1 MIKILQV
8 RNIDSFVESRRQK
21 TSEKDRK
28 TVQSILND
36 VRKNGDSAVKKY
48 ERKFNGKST
57 SQLRVSA
64 KEIKEALSKISLE
77 ESPALYDMK
86 REILDYSSELM
97 QDLRIRV
104 KKHDKYKEGFLIVC
118 RWIDRNSKYEKGIS
132 FIDGEQVQVPQ
143 RLEKRLRA
151 KGLIFGGRGSRIEL
165 SDLKRS
171 FVPIPSVGCYIPGGQ
186 ARYPSSVVMSVVPAA
201 VAGVKR
207 IVVVSPPGRNGKIDP
222 LTIAAAK
229 RCGATEIYK
238 VGGAQ
243 AIGALAYGTKTIPKV
258 DKIIGPGGKFVS
270 VAKSL
275 VSDQTAIDMV
285 AGPTELGIIAD
296 ASSDPELVA
305 LDLISQAEHS
315 KDTMCFVIT
324 QSKTMANQIQK
335 SIEKLIPGT
344 ERSSI
349 IKESISK
356 NGFIAVCKNE
366 NEMVELANK
375 IAPEHLE
382 LMVKNAKSLSQK
394 ITGAGLLLIGKNTP
408 SAASDYL
415 LGTNHILPTNG
426 FGRTRG
432 GLSVLDFLKLQTV
445 VESEKSA
452 LRKISKSLKALT
464 DAEGFPNH
472 FRAVERRLD

>member
-1 MIKILQV
+1 LIKILQV

-48 ERKFNGKST
+48 ERKFNGRKT

-64 KEIKEALSKISLE
+64 KEIKEARSKISRKEYKAIGELDYWLDFNENPLKMRVNEAIKKISGNSKLHKELLE
-77 ESPALYDMK
+77 EYGNP
-86 REILDYSSELM
+86 I
-97 QDLRIRV
+97 
-104 KKHDKYKEGFLIVC
+104 
-118 RWIDRNSKYEKGIS
+118 
-132 FIDGEQVQVPQ
+132 
-143 RLEKRLRA
+143 
-151 KGLIFGGRGSRIEL
+151 IE
-165 SDLKRS
+165 RS
-171 FVPIPSVGCYIPGGQ
+171 LVPIPSVGCYIPGGQ
-186 ARYPSSVVMSVVPAA
+186 ARYPSSVVMSVTPAKE
-201 VAGVKR
+201 AGVKR
-207 IVVVSPPGRNGKIDP
+207 IVVVSPPGRDGKIDP

-243 AIGALAYGTKTIPKV
+243 AIGALAYGTKSIPKV
-258 DKIIGPGGKFVS
+258 DKIVGPGGKFVS
-270 VAKSL
+270 IAKSL

-285 AGPTELGIIAD
+285 AGPTELGIIAN

-324 QSKTMANQIQK
+324 QSKAMAKQIQK

-349 IKESISK
+349 IRESISK
-356 NGFIAVCKNE
+356 NGFIAICKNE

-382 LMVKNAKSLSQK
+382 LMVGNARTLSKK

-408 SAASDYL
+408 SAASDYI

-432 GLSVLDFLKLQTV
+432 GLSVLDFLKIQTV
-445 VESEKSA
+445 VESNKKRFLEF
-452 LRKISKSLKALT
+452 RDSLKALT
-464 DAEGFPNH
+464 DAEDLPNH
-472 FRAVERRLD
+472 YKAVKRRLD

>member
-28 TVQSILND
+28 IVQAILND

-48 ERKFNGKST
+48 ERKFNGRQT
-57 SQLRVSA
+57 SQLRVSV
-64 KEIKEALSKISLE
+64 KEIKEARSRISRE
-77 ESPALYDMK
+77 EVTALQAM
-86 REILDYSSELM
+86 SA
-97 QDLRIRV
+97 
-104 KKHDKYKEGFLIVC
+104 
-118 RWIDRNSKYEKGIS
+118 
-132 FIDGEQVQVPQ
+132 
-143 RLEKRLRA
+143 RLR
-151 KGLIFGGRGSRIEL
+151 KSSPKIQIRGS
-165 SDLKRS
+165 SK
-171 FVPIPSVGCYIPGGQ
+171 FVPIPSVGCYIPGGE
-186 ARYPSSVVMSVVPAA
+186 ARYPSSVVMSVIPAKI
-201 VAGVKR
+201 AGVKR
-207 IVVVSPPGRNGKIDP
+207 IVVVSPPDRDGKIDP

-229 RCGATEIYK
+229 ICGATEIYK
-238 VGGAQ
+238 VGGGQ
-243 AIGALAYGTKTIPKV
+243 AIGALAYGTKSIPKV
-258 DKIIGPGGKFVS
+258 DKIVGPGGKFVS
-270 VAKSL
+270 IAKSL
-275 VSDQTAIDMV
+275 VSDQTAIDMI
-285 AGPTELGIIAD
+285 AGPTELGIIVD
-296 ASSDPELVA
+296 ANSNPELVA

-324 QSKTMANQIQK
+324 QSKTMAKQIQK
-335 SIEKLIPGT
+335 SIEKSIPGT

-375 IAPEHLE
+375 IAPEHME
-382 LMVKNAKSLSQK
+382 LMVKNAKSLSKK
-394 ITGAGLLLIGKNTP
+394 ITGAGLVLIGKNTP

-445 VESEKSA
+445 VESKKSA
-452 LRKISKSLKALT
+452 LRNISKSLNALT
-464 DAEGFPNH
+464 NAEDLPNH
-472 FRAVERRLD
+472 YKAVKRRLD

>member
-1 MIKILQV
+1 LIKILQV

-21 TSEKDRK
+21 TSEKDKK
-28 TVQSILND
+28 TVQAILND

-64 KEIKEALSKISLE
+64 KEIKEAQSKIRTKTRSAI
-77 ESPALYDMK
+77 SRADSALFASDV
-86 REILDYSSELM
+86 
-97 QDLRIRV
+97 DLRRWV
-104 KKHDKYKEGFLIVC
+104 EGFTNQHYSWV
-118 RWIDRNSKYEKGIS
+118 
-132 FIDGEQVQVPQ
+132 
-143 RLEKRLRA
+143 
-151 KGLIFGGRGSRIEL
+151 
-165 SDLKRS
+165 LKQS

-186 ARYPSSVVMSVVPAA
+186 ARYPSSVVMSVTTAKR
-201 VAGVKR
+201 AGVKR
-207 IVVVSPPGRNGKIDP
+207 IVVVSPPGRDGKIDP

-243 AIGALAYGTKTIPKV
+243 AIGALAYGTKSIPKV
-258 DKIIGPGGKFVS
+258 DKIVGPGGKFVS
-270 VAKSL
+270 IAKSL
-275 VSDQTAIDMV
+275 VNDQVAIDMV

-315 KDTMCFVIT
+315 RDTMCFVIT
-324 QSKTMANQIQK
+324 QSKTVAKQIQK
-335 SIEKLIPGT
+335 SLEKLIPGT

-349 IKESISK
+349 IKKSISK

-366 NEMVELANK
+366 KEIIELANK
-375 IAPEHLE
+375 IAPEHME
-382 LMVKNAKSLSQK
+382 LMVKNAKTLSKK
-394 ITGAGLLLIGKNTP
+394 ITGAGLVLIGKNTP

-432 GLSVLDFLKLQTV
+432 GLSILDFSKLQTIV
-445 VESEKSA
+445 ASSKSS
-452 LRKISKSLKALT
+452 LRKISKSLKTIT
-464 DAEGFPNH
+464 DAEGLPNH
-472 FRAVERRLD
+472 YNAVERRLD

>member
-28 TVQSILND
+28 TVQAILND

-57 SQLRVSA
+57 SQLRVSQ
-64 KEIKEALSKISLE
+64 KEIKEAWSKISHE
-77 ESPALYDMK
+77 EVTALQAMSVRLSNSSPK
-86 REILDYSSELM
+86 I
-97 QDLRIRV
+97 Q
-104 KKHDKYKEGFLIVC
+104 
-118 RWIDRNSKYEKGIS
+118 IS
-132 FIDGEQVQVPQ
+132 
-143 RLEKRLRA
+143 
-151 KGLIFGGRGSRIEL
+151 GSR
-165 SDLKRS
+165 K
-171 FVPIPSVGCYIPGGQ
+171 FVAIPSVGCYIPGGQ
-186 ARYPSSVVMSVVPAA
+186 ARYPSSVIMSVIPAKL
-201 VAGVKR
+201 AGVKR
-207 IVVVSPPGRNGKIDP
+207 IVVVSPPGRDGKIDP
-222 LTIAAAK
+222 LTIVAAK
-229 RCGATEIYK
+229 KCGATEIYK

-243 AIGALAYGTKTIPKV
+243 AIGALGYGTKSIPKV
-258 DKIIGPGGKFVS
+258 DKIVGPGGKFVS
-270 VAKSL
+270 IAKSL

-296 ASSDPELVA
+296 AGSDPELIA

-315 KDTMCFVIT
+315 RDTMCFVIT
-324 QSKTMANQIQK
+324 QSKTMAKQIQK
-335 SIEKLIPGT
+335 SIKKLIPGT

-349 IKESISK
+349 IKDSISK

-366 NEMVELANK
+366 NEMIGLANE
-375 IAPEHLE
+375 IAPEHME
-382 LMVKNAKSLSQK
+382 LMVKNAKTLSKK

-408 SAASDYL
+408 SSASDYL

-445 VESEKSA
+445 IESKKSG
-452 LRKISKSLKALT
+452 LRKISKSLKVLT
-464 DAEGFPNH
+464 DAEGLPNH
-472 FRAVERRLD
+472 YKAVKRRLD

>member
-1 MIKILQV
+1 LIKILQV

-28 TVQSILND
+28 TVQAILND

-48 ERKFNGKST
+48 ERKFNGRST

-64 KEIKEALSKISLE
+64 IEIKEAWAKTSRE
-77 ESPALYDMK
+77 ERYAIGQADAGLQLMGYFYNFKDSVIK
-86 REILDYSSELM
+86 RIGVT
-97 QDLRIRV
+97 Q
-104 KKHDKYKEGFLIVC
+104 
-118 RWIDRNSKYEKGIS
+118 
-132 FIDGEQVQVPQ
+132 
-143 RLEKRLRA
+143 
-151 KGLIFGGRGSRIEL
+151 
-165 SDLKRS
+165 S
-171 FVPIPSVGCYIPGGQ
+171 FVPISSVGCYIPGGQ
-186 ARYPSSVVMSVVPAA
+186 ARYPSSTIMSVRPAA
-201 VAGVKR
+201 KARVKR
-207 IVVVSPPGRNGKIDP
+207 IVVVSPPGPDGKIDP

-229 RCGATEIYK
+229 MCGATEIYK

-243 AIGALAYGTKTIPKV
+243 AIGALAYGTKSIPKV
-258 DKIIGPGGKFVS
+258 DKIVGPGGKFVS
-270 VAKSL
+270 IAKSL

-296 ASSDPELVA
+296 ASSNPELVA

-324 QSKTMANQIQK
+324 QSKTMAKQIQK
-335 SIEKLIPGT
+335 SVEKLIPGT

-356 NGFIAVCKNE
+356 NGFIAVCKNQ
-366 NEMVELANK
+366 NEMIELANK
-375 IAPEHLE
+375 IAPEHME
-382 LMVKNAKSLSQK
+382 LMVKNAKSLSKK

-432 GLSVLDFLKLQTV
+432 GLSILDFSKIQTV
-445 VESEKSA
+445 VESKKST

-464 DAEGFPNH
+464 DAEGLPNH
-472 FRAVERRLD
+472 YKAVKRRLD

>member
-1 MIKILQV
+1 LIKILQV

-28 TVQSILND
+28 IVQSILND

-48 ERKFNGKST
+48 ERKFNGRKI

-64 KEIKEALSKISLE
+64 KEIKEARSKISRK
-77 ESPALYDMK
+77 ESYA
-86 REILDYSSELM
+86 
-97 QDLRIRV
+97 
-104 KKHDKYKEGFLIVC
+104 
-118 RWIDRNSKYEKGIS
+118 IS
-132 FIDGEQVQVPQ
+132 FTGPAEGSLESLITNFRQ
-143 RLEKRLRA
+143 RKKSPRT
-151 KGLIFGGRGSRIEL
+151 S
-165 SDLKRS
+165 RS
-171 FVPIPSVGCYIPGGQ
+171 FVPIPSVGCYVPGGQ
-186 ARYPSSVVMSVVPAA
+186 ARYPSSVIMSVTPAKR
-201 VAGVKR
+201 AGVKR
-207 IVVVSPPGRNGKIDP
+207 IVVVSPPGRDGKIDP
-222 LTIAAAK
+222 LTITAAK

-243 AIGALAYGTKTIPKV
+243 AIGALAYGTKSIPKV
-258 DKIIGPGGKFVS
+258 DKIVGPGGKFVS
-270 VAKSL
+270 IAKSL
-275 VSDQTAIDMV
+275 VSEQTAIDMI

-324 QSKTMANQIQK
+324 QSKTIAKQIQK
-335 SIEKLIPGT
+335 SIEKLILGV

-366 NEMVELANK
+366 KEMVELANK
-375 IAPEHLE
+375 IAPEHME
-382 LMVKNAKSLSQK
+382 LMVKNAKSLSKK
-394 ITGAGLLLIGKNTP
+394 ITGAGLLLIGKYSP
-408 SAASDYL
+408 SAASDYS

-432 GLSVLDFLKLQTV
+432 GLSVLDFMKLQTV
-445 VESEKSA
+445 VEAEQGKLHQK
-452 LRKISKSLKALT
+452 LRSIKALT
-464 DAEGFPNH
+464 DAEGLPNH
-472 FRAVERRLD
+472 YKAVKRRLD

>member
-1 MIKILQV
+1 LIKILQV
-8 RNIDSFVESRRQK
+8 RNVDNFVESRRQK

-48 ERKFNGKST
+48 ERKFNGIKT

-64 KEIKEALSKISLE
+64 KEIKEARSKISRE
-77 ESPALYDMK
+77 EVTALQTMSARLSNSSPK
-86 REILDYSSELM
+86 I
-97 QDLRIRV
+97 QI
-104 KKHDKYKEGFLIVC
+104 
-118 RWIDRNSKYEKGIS
+118 
-132 FIDGEQVQVPQ
+132 
-143 RLEKRLRA
+143 
-151 KGLIFGGRGSRIEL
+151 RGSR
-165 SDLKRS
+165 K
-171 FVPIPSVGCYIPGGQ
+171 FVAIPSVGCYIPGGQ
-186 ARYPSSVVMSVVPAA
+186 ARYPSSVVMSVIPAKI
-201 VAGVKR
+201 AGVKR
-207 IVVVSPPGRNGKIDP
+207 IVIVSPPVRDGKIDP
-222 LTIAAAK
+222 LKIVAAK
-229 RCGATEIYK
+229 KCGATEIYK
-238 VGGAQ
+238 IGGAQ
-243 AIGALAYGTKTIPKV
+243 AIGTLAYGTKSIPKV
-258 DKIIGPGGKFVS
+258 DKIVGPGGKFVS
-270 VAKSL
+270 IAKSL
-275 VSDQTAIDMV
+275 VSDQTAIDMI

-296 ASSDPELVA
+296 ASSDPELIA

-324 QSKTMANQIQK
+324 QSKTMASQIQK

-366 NEMVELANK
+366 NEMIRLANE
-375 IAPEHLE
+375 IAPEHME
-382 LMVKNAKSLSQK
+382 LMVKNAKTLSKK

-408 SAASDYL
+408 SSASDYL

-445 VESEKSA
+445 IESKKSG
-452 LRKISKSLKALT
+452 LRKISKSLKVLT
-464 DAEGFPNH
+464 DAEDLPNH
-472 FRAVERRLD
+472 YKAVKRRLD

>member
-1 MIKILQV
+1 LIKILQV

-21 TSEKDRK
+21 TSEKDKK
-28 TVQSILND
+28 TVQAILND

-48 ERKFNGKST
+48 ERKFNGRKT

-64 KEIKEALSKISLE
+64 KEIKEAQSKINWQEVTALTDMAFNLSIE
-77 ESPALYDMK
+77 EAIPGP
-86 REILDYSSELM
+86 
-97 QDLRIRV
+97 
-104 KKHDKYKEGFLIVC
+104 KYKY
-118 RWIDRNSKYEKGIS
+118 RNI
-132 FIDGEQVQVPQ
+132 
-143 RLEKRLRA
+143 
-151 KGLIFGGRGSRIEL
+151 RGYRKL
-165 SDLKRS
+165 
-171 FVPIPSVGCYIPGGQ
+171 VPIPSVGCYIPGGQ
-186 ARYPSSVVMSVVPAA
+186 AKYPSSAIMSVVPAA
-201 VAGVKR
+201 IAGVKR
-207 IVVVSPPGRNGKIDP
+207 IVVVSPPGRDGKLDP
-222 LTIAAAK
+222 STIVAAK

-243 AIGALAYGTKTIPKV
+243 AIGALAYGTKSIPKV
-258 DKIIGPGGKFVS
+258 DKIVGPGGKFVS
-270 VAKSL
+270 IAKSL

-285 AGPTELGIIAD
+285 AGPTELGIIAN
-296 ASSDPELVA
+296 ASSNPELVA

-324 QSKTMANQIQK
+324 QSKAMAKQIQK

-356 NGFIAVCKNE
+356 NGFIAICKNE
-366 NEMVELANK
+366 NEVIELANK

-382 LMVKNAKSLSQK
+382 LMVGNAKTLSKK

-408 SAASDYL
+408 SAASDYI

-445 VESEKSA
+445 VESNKKRFLELKD
-452 LRKISKSLKALT
+452 SLKALT
-464 DAEGFPNH
+464 DAEGLPNH
-472 FRAVERRLD
+472 YKAVKRRLD